1 MNTRLDPV
9 RAAGTPAQGAATAR
23 GRAGAAAVVAPRS
36 PLAATLRRVASL
48 VVVHAVLLT
57 GAAFVL
63 LPFLWMLVTSIKPP
77 DEIFTATL
85 RLWPHHFNAV
95 DNYRH
100 ALTSAPLLRFALNGL
115 IVCAG
120 ILCVQLLTA
129 IPCAYALAKL
139 RFPGRRALFVLTL
152 LALAIPVQVPALPL
166 YIAIAKVGFLNTYLS
181 MMFPFFLSVFAIFLL
196 RQFFKGFPDDIIHA
210 ARLDGMGELEIVWRI
225 VTPSAVPAIAA
236 FAVFSFV
243 AHWNDL
249 YWPLIVISDAN
260 LAPPPLGMMF
270 FADAE
275 TGSNYGALTAAA
287 TILTAPLVIAFL
299 VARRQFIAGITMTG
313 VK

>member
-1 MNTRLDPV
+1 MTNI
-9 RAAGTPAQGAATAR
+9 
-23 GRAGAAAVVAPRS
+23 
-36 PLAATLRRVASL
+36 RRVVSL
-48 VVVHAVLLT
+48 VLVHGFLLT

-63 LPFLWMLVTSIKPP
+63 LPFVWMLVTSIKPP

-85 RLWPHHFNAV
+85 RLWPRHFSGV
-95 DNYRH
+95 ENYRH

-120 ILCVQLLTA
+120 ILVVQLLVA

-139 RFPGRRALFVLTL
+139 RFPGRNLLFVLTL

-166 YIAIAKVGFLNTYLS
+166 YIALANVGLLNTYFS
-181 MMFPFFLSVFAIFLL
+181 MMLPFFLSVFAIFLL
-196 RQFFKGFPDDIIHA
+196 RQFFKGFPDDIIQA
-210 ARLDGMGELEIVWRI
+210 ARLDGMSELEIVWRI
-225 VTPSAVPAIAA
+225 VAPSAWPAIAA

-260 LAPPPLGMMF
+260 LATPPLGMLF
-270 FADAE
+270 FSDAE

-299 VARRQFIAGITMTG
+299 LARRQFIAGITMTG

>member
-1 MNTRLDPV
+1 MRTLR
-9 RAAGTPAQGAATAR
+9 RAVALVLVHGFLL
-23 GRAGAAAVVAPRS
+23 AGAA
-36 PLAATLRRVASL
+36 L
-48 VVVHAVLLT
+48 
-57 GAAFVL
+57 VL
-63 LPFLWMLVTSIKPP
+63 LPFVWMVVTSIKPP

-85 RLWPHHFNAV
+85 RLWPRHVAALE
-95 DNYRH
+95 NYRH

-115 IVCAG
+115 IVCGG
-120 ILCVQLLTA
+120 ILAVQLLVA

-139 RFPGRRALFVLTL
+139 RFPGRNALFVLTL

-166 YIAIAKVGFLNTYLS
+166 YIALAGVGLLNTYVS
-181 MMFPFFLSVFAIFLL
+181 MMVPFFLSVFAIFLL
-196 RQFFKGFPDDIIHA
+196 RQFFKGFPDDILQA
-210 ARLDGMGELEIVWRI
+210 ARLDGMSEIEIVWRI
-225 VTPSAVPAIAA
+225 VVPSAWPAIAA

-287 TILTAPLVIAFL
+287 TILTAPLVLAFL
-299 VARRQFIAGITMTG
+299 LARRQFIAGITMTG

>member
-1 MNTRLDPV
+1 M
-9 RAAGTPAQGAATAR
+9 
-23 GRAGAAAVVAPRS
+23 
-36 PLAATLRRVASL
+36 RRVRRIVAL
-48 VVVHAVLLT
+48 ILVHAFLLA

-63 LPFLWMLVTSIKPP
+63 LPFVWMLVTSIKPP

-85 RLWPHHFNAV
+85 TLWPKQFNGV
-95 DNYRH
+95 ENYRH
-100 ALTSAPLLRFALNGL
+100 ALTTAPLLRFGLNGL

-120 ILCVQLLTA
+120 ILIVQLLVA

-139 RFPGRRALFVLTL
+139 RFPGRNVLFVLTL
-152 LALAIPVQVPALPL
+152 LVLAIPVQVPALPL
-166 YIAIAKVGFLNTYLS
+166 YIALANMGLLNTYVS
-181 MMFPFFLSVFAIFLL
+181 MMVPFFLSVFAIFLL
-196 RQFFKGFPDDIIHA
+196 RQFFKGFPDDILQA
-210 ARLDGMGELEIVWRI
+210 ARLDGMSELEIVWRI
-225 VTPSAVPAIAA
+225 VVPAAWPAIAA

-249 YWPLIVISDAN
+249 YWPLIVISDLK

-275 TGSNYGALTAAA
+275 TGSNYGALSAAA

-299 VARRQFIAGITMTG
+299 LARRQFVAGITMTG

>member
-1 MNTRLDPV
+1 MKRV
-9 RAAGTPAQGAATAR
+9 
-23 GRAGAAAVVAPRS
+23 
-36 PLAATLRRVASL
+36 RRVVGLLL
-48 VVVHAVLLT
+48 VQAFLLA

-63 LPFLWMLVTSIKPP
+63 LPFVWMLVTSIKPP

-85 RLWPHHFNAV
+85 RLWPRHVAAV
-95 DNYRH
+95 DNYSR
-100 ALTSAPLLRFALNGL
+100 ALTSAPLLRFGLNGL

-120 ILCVQLLTA
+120 ILVVQLLVA

-139 RFPGRRALFVLTL
+139 RFPGRNVLFVLTL

-166 YIAIAKVGFLNTYLS
+166 YIALANIGLLNTYVS
-181 MMFPFFLSVFAIFLL
+181 MMVPFFLSVFAIFLL
-196 RQFFKGFPDDIIHA
+196 RQFFKGFPDDILQA
-210 ARLDGMGELEIVWRI
+210 ARLDGMSELEIVWRI
-225 VTPSAVPAIAA
+225 VVPSAWPAIAA

-299 VARRQFIAGITMTG
+299 LARRHFIAGITMTG

>member
-1 MNTRLDPV
+1 MSAV
-9 RAAGTPAQGAATAR
+9 RR
-23 GRAGAAAVVAPRS
+23 F
-36 PLAATLRRVASL
+36 LSL
-48 VVVHAVLLT
+48 VLVHGFLLA

-63 LPFLWMLVTSIKPP
+63 LPFVWMLVTSIKPP

-85 RLWPHHFNAV
+85 RLWPRHFSAV

-120 ILCVQLLTA
+120 ILVVQLLVA

-139 RFPGRRALFVLTL
+139 RYPGRNLLFVLTL

-166 YIAIAKVGFLNTYLS
+166 YIALAKVGLLNTYFSIML
-181 MMFPFFLSVFAIFLL
+181 PFFLSVFAIFLL
-196 RQFFKGFPDDIIHA
+196 RQFFKGFPDDIIQA
-210 ARLDGMGELEIVWRI
+210 ARLDGMREIEIVWRI
-225 VTPSAVPAIAA
+225 VVPSSVPAIAA

-249 YWPLIVISDAN
+249 YWPLIVISDPN
-260 LAPPPLGMMF
+260 LATPPLGMLF
-270 FADAE
+270 FSDAE

-287 TILTAPLVIAFL
+287 TILTAPLVVAFL
-299 VARRQFIAGITMTG
+299 LARRQFIAGITMTG